1 MHGVGQTVSLIISSH
16 RRIGYH
22 EEEGRLEVVV
32 VARRRRDFVHVY
44 EGDALLL
51 PVGVHGLTI

>member
-1 MHGVGQTVSLIISSH
+1 MHGVGQTVSLIISSQ

-32 VARRRRDFVHVY
+32 VARRRDFVHVY